1 MKCTVIMSLAL
12 RGNAMSTTRSA
23 SGVALRM
30 KAAIVSKHGG
40 ALEVIDVPVP
50 EPKTGEVLVR
60 IRRSGC
66 CHTDVHAID
75 GDWPVKSKLPLCP
88 GHEGAG
94 EVVSVGPN
102 VVSPKVGERVGIAW
116 LHSACGRCEFCI
128 SGWETLCTRQ
138 QNSGYSVDGN
148 DSPLLGCVCYIF
160 RRKLKQKALN
170 ALRYACGVRYCSSFS
185 CHPAP

>member
-1 MKCTVIMSLAL
+1 MSLAL
-12 RGNAMSTTRSA
+12 RGNAAMSTTRSA

-40 ALEVIDVPVP
+40 TLEVIDVPVP

-148 DSPLLGCVCYIF
+148 NSVLLGVWLLCIQMSIQMKRMKY
-160 RRKLKQKALN
+160 
-170 ALRYACGVRYCSSFS
+170 S
-185 CHPAP
+185 